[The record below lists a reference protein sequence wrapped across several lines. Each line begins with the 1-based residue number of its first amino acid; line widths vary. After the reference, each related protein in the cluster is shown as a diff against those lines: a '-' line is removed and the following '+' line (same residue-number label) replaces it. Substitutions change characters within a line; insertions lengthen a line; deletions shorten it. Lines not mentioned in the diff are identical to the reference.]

1 MKCLGAL
8 PSFFLT
14 SIRKDFVRRIMDVYF
29 SKYNCR
35 APRPFCK
42 ISSLSF
48 LPHVLQ
54 FHHDWKSIPVDLFF
68 ARFAVQYD
76 ITSTF
81 DMSHMFDHWQL
92 AKTSL
97 HFYHYCDQLFAH
109 RIHVRQNLLV
119 SLKKI
124 TTWNISGWRPP
135 TQRCDFKMSVIR
147 RHLKKGPVCLQE
159 TRWTTSM
166 TIGMQQRF
174 NAVRICSSDAIPTIN
189 GGSSGGVAVLVPTS
203 LQVVAT
209 SIIVPG
215 RALAVQVSSRTA
227 KFWIFSVYLHPA
239 SKQKELQDI
248 CKWIRDGN
256 IPDAPCV
263 VSGDFNHI
271 DSEHP
276 DDWNSFVS
284 LLGVESTLQGKTT
297 FVGPKGESSID
308 DVLVPTE
315 YMQNSSL
322 WPKVYLEKTI
332 NNQGT
337 LRSVLN
343 FSIVLVLPLLNPLPV
358 MLPFLQMF
366 TSLVKTWWI
375 FDRPPMKLILLLDY
389 YEDYTVVRRFHSGIC
404 KSRTGNGIWVNHPLR
419 NLLCTT
425 CGNTFILPSP

>member
-1 MKCLGAL
+1 MKSLGAL
-8 PSFFLT
+8 PSSFLT
-14 SIRKDFVRRIMDVYF
+14 SIRKDFVRQIMDVYYT
-29 SKYNCR
+29 KYNCR
-35 APRPFCK
+35 APKPFCK

-54 FHHDWKSIPVDLFF
+54 VHYDWKSIPVDLFF
-68 ARFAVQYD
+68 AKFAIQFD
-76 ITSTF
+76 ITLDFDTF
-81 DMSHMFDHWQL
+81 HLHDYWQA
-92 AKTSL
+92 AKSSL
-97 HFYHYCDQLFAH
+97 QYFELSDILFAH

-135 TQRCDFKMSVIR
+135 TQGCDFKMSVIR

-174 NAVRICSSDAIPTIN
+174 NAVQICSSEAIPTIN

-203 LQVVAT
+203 LQVLTT

-227 KFWIFSVYLHPA
+227 KFWIFSVYLHPV
-239 SKQKELQDI
+239 SKRKELQDI
-248 CKWIRDGN
+248 CKWILDGN
-256 IPDAPCV
+256 IPEVPCV

-276 DDWNSFVS
+276 DDWNSFLS

-315 YMQNSSL
+315 YLQNSSL
-322 WPKVYLEKTI
+322 WPKVYLERNYQQSGHATI
-332 NNQGT
+332 GVELQHRPSVSSTESFASHATIPSNIYQPGKDLMDFRQATEETDSVAKLLRRLHST
-337 LRSVLN
+337 L
-343 FSIVLVLPLLNPLPV
+343 IPL
-358 MLPFLQMF
+358 
-366 TSLVKTWWI
+366 S
-375 FDRPPMKLILLLDY
+375 
-389 YEDYTVVRRFHSGIC
+389 
-404 KSRTGNGIWVNHPLR
+404 SRVTKR
-419 NLLCTT
+419 EA
-425 CGNTFILPSP
+425 